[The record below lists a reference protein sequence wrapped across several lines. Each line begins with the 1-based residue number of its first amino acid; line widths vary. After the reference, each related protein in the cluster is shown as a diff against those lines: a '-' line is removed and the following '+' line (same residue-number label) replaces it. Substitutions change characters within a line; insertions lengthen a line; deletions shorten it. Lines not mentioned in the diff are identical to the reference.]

1 MAEEPGSGGVAHRTP
16 VDLRSGGTLLASA
29 SVLALGL
36 LLVAVWLIAEPR
48 TPDLAAQV
56 YRAGLFKQYGFLV
69 WDEHWYGG
77 HHLPGYSLLFPPLG
91 ALLGVRLTG
100 ALAVLASTAL
110 FERLTSSVWGE
121 RARWG
126 AALFAV
132 AALGDVWSGRVTF
145 ALGVPLALGA
155 VLLLR
160 GGHPL
165 WASMLATACAAASP
179 VAGALLGLVALT
191 WTLGRGARL
200 PLFVLA
206 LPPLVVVG
214 ALELLF
220 PEGGFEPYPILSF
233 AATAGVIALFL
244 AAVPRR
250 ERMLQAG
257 ALVYLWAC
265 LLCLLIHSAVG
276 SNIERY
282 GVLLAGPLL
291 ACSVLSRRG
300 EGSRAVGEERAD
312 AKGAPARARV
322 VVSRAVVLAALCGS
336 AVWTVWGPVR
346 ETEAVAGSPAT
357 SAAYYLPVEHFL
369 DSLHGGPVRIEVPL
383 TRTHW
388 EAALLAPSVSLA
400 RGWEKQLDS
409 KYNQVLLTPGL
420 DGARYEG
427 WLQQQGVAFVALPDV
442 ELDPSS
448 AQEGRLIRRGLPF
461 LREVFSSA
469 HWRIYEVLTRRPL
482 LTGPG
487 RLTALGHDSF
497 SLQASR
503 AGSFVVKVHYTRYW
517 TLTEGSGC
525 VSQALGG
532 WTAVRLS
539 RPGGAVVSARFSLG
553 RAFGSGPSCR

>member
-1 MAEEPGSGGVAHRTP
+1 
-16 VDLRSGGTLLASA
+16 
-29 SVLALGL
+29 
-36 LLVAVWLIAEPR
+36 
-48 TPDLAAQV
+48 
-56 YRAGLFKQYGFLV
+56 
-69 WDEHWYGG
+69 
-77 HHLPGYSLLFPPLG
+77 
-91 ALLGVRLTG
+91 
-100 ALAVLASTAL
+100 
-110 FERLTSSVWGE
+110 
-121 RARWG
+121 
-126 AALFAV
+126 
-132 AALGDVWSGRVTF
+132 
-145 ALGVPLALGA
+145 
-155 VLLLR
+155 
-160 GGHPL
+160 
-165 WASMLATACAAASP
+165 
-179 VAGALLGLVALT
+179 
-191 WTLGRGARL
+191 
-200 PLFVLA
+200 
-206 LPPLVVVG
+206 VVVG

-220 PEGGFEPYPILSF
+220 PEGGVEPYPILSF

-244 AAVPRR
+244 SAVPRR
-250 ERMLQAG
+250 EGMLRAG

-291 ACSVLSRRG
+291 ACSVLSRCG
-300 EGSRAVGEERAD
+300 EGSRAGGSERRTGGSERRTGGSERTVG
-312 AKGAPARARV
+312 KGAPARARV
-322 VVSRAVVLAALCGS
+322 LLSRAVVVAALCGS

-357 SAAYYLPVEHFL
+357 SAANYRPVEGFL

-409 KYNQVLLTPGL
+409 RYDQVLLTPGL
-420 DGARYEG
+420 DGASYER
-427 WLQQQGVAFVALPDV
+427 WLQQQGVAYVALPDV

-448 AQEGRLIRRGLPF
+448 AQEGRLIRGGLPF

-469 HWRIYEVLTRRPL
+469 HWRIYEVLSRRPL

-497 SLQASR
+497 SLQAS
-503 AGSFVVKVHYTRYW
+503 AGGSFLVKVHYTRYW

-525 VSQALGG
+525 VSQAPGG

-539 RPGGAVVSARFSLG
+539 EPGRAVVSARFSLG
-553 RAFGSGPSCR
+553 RAFGSGPSCRGATP